1 LIIVIPARGGSKR
14 LPRKNIRNLC
24 GKPLLAYTI
33 ESAIEADLGCPVIV
47 STEDS
52 EIAEISKQ
60 YGATVIRRPSVLAK
74 DNSTTEEALLD
85 VIEQLANTKL
95 YPQWIMTLPP
105 TSPLRSSETIKEFYD
120 LSCTASANTDC
131 IMSVSENLGDFW
143 RSRESGDYERLFP
156 EAPRRQQERTPL
168 YEENSSI
175 YLTRVSALQQTESI
189 LGNET
194 KPIIIDPLEA
204 IDINTETDLWMVE
217 SLILNMSNKSHD

>member
-1 LIIVIPARGGSKR
+1 MIIVIPARGGSKR
-14 LPRKNIRNLC
+14 LPRKNVRNLC

-60 YGATVIRRPSVLAK
+60 YGATVIQRPSVLAK
-74 DNSTTEEALLD
+74 DDSTTEEALLD

-105 TSPLRSSETIKEFYD
+105 TSPLRSSETIKKFYD
-120 LSCTASANTDC
+120 YGSAASANIDC

-143 RSRESGDYERLFP
+143 RQRGSGDYERLFP
-156 EAPRRQQERTPL
+156 EAPRRQQERIPL

-175 YLTRVSALQQTESI
+175 YLTRVSTLQQTGSI
-189 LGNET
+189 LGNVI
-194 KPIIIDPLEA
+194 KPIAIDPLEA
-204 IDINTETDLWMVE
+204 IDINTKSDLWVVE
-217 SLILNMSNKSHD
+217 SLMLNMSNKPHD